1 MEQHQVGFRRKKLL
15 FLSLVSLA
23 GLMLLA
29 SACSQKQQLEE
40 TGPNAKL
47 SNNDLVKLAVATMKA
62 YKSYHMEFHGGAP
75 SESVQM
81 SRNTTIT
88 ADLQFGE
95 RGSAIE
101 MSDDGKIEGAPA
113 LMLGMGPVGI
123 RVRDTKD

>member
-47 SNNDLVKLAVATMKA
+47 TNDDLVKLAVATMKD
-62 YKSYHMEFHGGAP
+62 YKSYHMEFHGGVP
-75 SESVQM
+75 SEGVQM
-81 SRNTTIT
+81 SRNMTIT
-88 ADLQFGE
+88 ANMQFGE
-95 RGSAIE
+95 KGSNIE
-101 MSDDGKIEGAPA
+101 MSDDGKIEGAPY
-113 LMLGMGPVGI
+113 LMLGIGPVGLRI
-123 RVRDTKD
+123 RD